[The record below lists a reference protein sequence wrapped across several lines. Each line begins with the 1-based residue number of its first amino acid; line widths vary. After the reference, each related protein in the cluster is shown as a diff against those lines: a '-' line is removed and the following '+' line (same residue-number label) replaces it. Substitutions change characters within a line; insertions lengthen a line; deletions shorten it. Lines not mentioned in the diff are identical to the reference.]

1 MGLHFKPIYSL
12 GFLYHSIKLFLF
24 IFISVFKCS
33 FLYSIFTSQPYFLM
47 STHFI
52 PCSGQNFAPPWLP
65 VSPFFFCFFF
75 VFFFFFV
82 LFFFFFVFW
91 LELLLGIGKYLNDS
105 LVFISSLIA
114 YFAIN
119 AIYFCLWPGTTFDF

>member
-1 MGLHFKPIYSL
+1 
-12 GFLYHSIKLFLF
+12 
-24 IFISVFKCS
+24 
-33 FLYSIFTSQPYFLM
+33 M

-65 VSPFFFCFFF
+65 VSPFFFFFF
-75 VFFFFFV
+75 VFFFF
-82 LFFFFFVFW
+82 L

-119 AIYFCLWPGTTFDF
+119 AVYFCLWPGTTFEF